1 MFYVF
6 HLSKGWLKGWLMEYH
21 VEYMYKIL
29 VIIFRL
35 REIKYE
41 IAIHSSWL
49 DFISKDLS
57 TYIKY
62 NTLKKTL

>member
-1 MFYVF
+1 MDE
-6 HLSKGWLKGWLMEYH
+6 HAD
-21 VEYMYKIL
+21 YMYKIL

-35 REIKYE
+35 REIKYQ
-41 IAIHSSWL
+41 IAIHSCRL
-49 DFISKDLS
+49 GFISKELS